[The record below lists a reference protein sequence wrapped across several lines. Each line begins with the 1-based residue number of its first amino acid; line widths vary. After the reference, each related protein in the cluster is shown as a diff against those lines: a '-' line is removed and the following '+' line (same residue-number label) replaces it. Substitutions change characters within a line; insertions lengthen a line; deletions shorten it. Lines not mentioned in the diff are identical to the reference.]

1 MTILLVRHGSA
12 GDPYRWSGDDVDR
25 PLDAAGKIQALG
37 LDATVSEMGQR
48 VVRVLSS
55 RATRCLQTVLPLG
68 ERHGIH
74 TEEEDD
80 LFEGAAERTT
90 RLVRDLAGT
99 AGDET
104 ITILCSHSDVIPEVI
119 RDLATD
125 GIGLS
130 GGRGCAYASIWELTT
145 TDGRIVHAHYLSTP

>member
-25 PLDAAGKIQALG
+25 PLDATGTTQAIR
-37 LDATVSEMGQR
+37 LDGAVAEMGLQ

-55 RATRCLQTVLPLG
+55 RATRCLQTVGLLG
-68 ERHGIH
+68 ERHGVPA
-74 TEEEDD
+74 EVEDD
-80 LFEGAAERTT
+80 LFEGAADHTT

-99 AGDET
+99 AEDGT
-104 ITILCSHSDVIPEVI
+104 LTILCSHSDVIPEVI

-125 GIGLS
+125 GVGLS
-130 GGRGCAYASIWELTT
+130 GGRGCAYASIWELRTSN
-145 TDGRIVHAHYLSTP
+145 GRIMHAHYRSTP

>member
-25 PLDAAGKIQALG
+25 PLDAAGATQAIR
-37 LDATVSEMGQR
+37 LDGAVSEMGLQ

-55 RATRCLQTVLPLG
+55 RATRCLQTVEPLS
-68 ERHGIH
+68 ERHGVPA
-74 TEEEDD
+74 EVEDD
-80 LFEGAAERTT
+80 LFEGAADHTT

-99 AGDET
+99 AEDGT
-104 ITILCSHSDVIPEVI
+104 LTILCSHSDVIPEVI

-125 GIGLS
+125 GVGLS

-145 TDGRIVHAHYLSTP
+145 SNGRVMHAHYRSTP

>member
-12 GDPYRWSGDDVDR
+12 GDPYRWSGDDADR
-25 PLDAAGKIQALG
+25 PLDAAGVAQAARLN
-37 LDATVSEMGQR
+37 DVIVEMDLP

-55 RATRCLQTVLPLG
+55 RATRCLQTMEPLCG
-68 ERHGIH
+68 HHGVDA
-74 TEEEDD
+74 EVDGD

-90 RLVRDLAGT
+90 RLVREMAGT
-99 AGDET
+99 TGDGT
-104 ITILCSHSDVIPEVI
+104 LTILCSHSDVIPEVI

-125 GIGLS
+125 GVGLS

-145 TDGRIVHAHYLSTP
+145 SDGRVVHADYRSTP

>member
-25 PLDAAGKIQALG
+25 PLDAAGKTQALG

-55 RATRCLQTVLPLG
+55 RATRCLQTVEPLS
-68 ERHGIH
+68 ERHGVPA
-74 TEEEDD
+74 EVEDD
-80 LFEGAAERTT
+80 LFEGAADHTI

-99 AGDET
+99 AEDGT
-104 ITILCSHSDVIPEVI
+104 LTILCSHSDVIPEVI

-125 GIGLS
+125 GVGLS

-145 TDGRIVHAHYLSTP
+145 TDGRIVHAHYRSTP